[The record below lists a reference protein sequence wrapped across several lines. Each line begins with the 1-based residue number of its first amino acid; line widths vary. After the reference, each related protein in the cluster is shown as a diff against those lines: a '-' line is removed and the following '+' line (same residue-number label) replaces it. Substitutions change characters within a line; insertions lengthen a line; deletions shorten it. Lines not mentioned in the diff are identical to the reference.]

1 MFILYMSYVC
11 ISQHTHSSYLYEGAE
26 RAVCRVVGDQESHV
40 LVAQF
45 HWCRTIHGGQ
55 CDL

>member
-1 MFILYMSYVC
+1 MFILYVSYVC
-11 ISQHTHSSYLYEGAE
+11 ISQHTRSSYLYEGAE